1 MTQMTQWH
9 DSATR
14 RRGDSAT
21 RRLTAVVLMCFALAL
36 GACRK
41 SGPPFSPQD
50 ALSKFRVEPGFR
62 IELFAAEPNVVS
74 PCAMD
79 IDENGRIY
87 VVEDRGYPL
96 DTSGIGRIILLEDT
110 DGDGK
115 PDRRTVFADRLIM
128 PTGVMRWKKGIL
140 VTDAPDVLYLEDTDG
155 DGKADLRRKVLTG
168 FAFTNPQH
176 TVNNPVYGLD
186 NWIYLAHEGPATAI
200 IFKDKFADR
209 GGDIHFTD
217 RAGGPVVRERN
228 RNVRFRPDRGEL
240 EALAGPSQFGQS
252 FDDWGHHFTDNNSDH
267 ARHEVIAARYLQRNR
282 DLPVP
287 TAFQQISDHGPAAKV
302 FPIVEHP
309 RFELLTNVGEFT
321 SACGIT
327 YWRGSLFVAEP
338 AHCLVH
344 RDVLSDAGSTF
355 LAKRPKEGV
364 EFLTSTDSWFR
375 PDNFYVGPDGA
386 LYVTDFYRLVIEHPE
401 WMSTH
406 FHHSGDLTQGIDRGR
421 IWRITP
427 DPGLPYAKGLSLSK
441 AMDQE
446 LVAQLANPVVWWR
459 RTAQRLLID
468 RQAAGAAADLVKLFE
483 TSPSAVGRLHA
494 LWTLDGLGKLDAAL
508 IAKAL
513 GDPEPGVR
521 ENAIILAESRP
532 ELADRLAAMASD
544 TNPKVQFQL
553 LETLGNIHTPAG
565 AAARDRLLFDHI
577 EDRWFQTAA
586 LSASSDDGPRLYA
599 KASTASETPG
609 WTAFFRQVAAV
620 IAARQKPAEV
630 QAVLQRVALSNA
642 AGAEWW
648 RAASLEGLAAG
659 MRARRTKATAA
670 EQAALLRLCD
680 SPQMRVRRASLRL
693 LEMAGLPQDSGSAMQ
708 RALATATDRKIDAEV
723 RADAVHLLALAGPQK
738 NEALFRKLV
747 DPHEPEPVEAAAV
760 RAIGRIKGDEIGG
773 YLLKNWRGM
782 TSNVRGEAADA
793 MYLEPS
799 RIRMLI
805 AALKAGDV
813 QPWTLA
819 FRHKRRL
826 IMSDDPSIRDAARPL
841 LEQTPADR
849 EAVVKKYEGALDRKG
864 DMARGQ
870 QVFKSVCAKCHRL
883 NGEGAQVGPDLGTVR
898 NQPKKVLLEDILIP
912 SQSIAQGFEAY
923 VVETVGGGNYDGVIG
938 AQTSTTV
945 VLRHEDGKED
955 LIQRK
960 DIKNMY
966 VTNLSAMPGDLEKQI
981 DVQRMADL
989 LEFVK
994 NGTADG
1000 RR

>member
-1 MTQMTQWH
+1 MTR
-9 DSATR
+9 DLPVSPSPRRPVSRGAT
-14 RRGDSAT
+14 
-21 RRLTAVVLMCFALAL
+21 LLIILMAA
-36 GACRK
+36 ACRK
-41 SGPPFSPQD
+41 SGPPYSPSE
-50 ALSKFRVEPGFR
+50 ALSKFKIEPGYR
-62 IELFAAEPNVVS
+62 IELFASEPNVVS
-74 PCAMD
+74 PCAME

-110 DGDGK
+110 NGDGL
-115 PDRRTVFADRLIM
+115 PDRRTVFADRLMM

-155 DGKADLRRKVLTG
+155 DGKADVRKKVLTG

-176 TVNNPVYGLD
+176 TVNNPMYGLD
-186 NWIYLAHEGPATAI
+186 NWLYLAHEGPATAI

-209 GGDIHFTD
+209 GGDIHYAD
-217 RAGGPVVRERN
+217 RAEGPVVRERN
-228 RNVRFRPDRGEL
+228 RNIRFRPDAVQL
-240 EALAGPSQFGQS
+240 EALSGPSQFGQS

-267 ARHEVIAARYLQRNR
+267 SRHEVVAARYLLRNR

-287 TAFQQISDHGPAAKV
+287 SAFQQISDHGPAAKV
-302 FPIVEHP
+302 FPIVAHP

-355 LAKRPKEGV
+355 LARRPQEGV
-364 EFLTSTDSWFR
+364 EFLASTDSWFR

-406 FHHSGDLTQGIDRGR
+406 FHHSRDLTEGIDRGR

-427 DPGLPYAKGLSLSK
+427 DPGL
-441 AMDQE
+441 AMPKNIRLGSATDQE
-446 LVAQLANPVVWWR
+446 LVAQLANPVIWWR

-468 RQAAGAAADLVKLFE
+468 RQATGAVSELVKLFE
-483 TSPSAVGRLHA
+483 TSPSAVGRLHV
-494 LWTLDGLGKLDAAL
+494 LWTLDGLGKLDTAL

-513 GDPEPGVR
+513 SDTEPGVR
-521 ENAIILAESRP
+521 ENAIILAEPRP
-532 ELADRLAAMASD
+532 ELADRLVQLTTD

-553 LETLGNIHTPAG
+553 LETLGNLNTPA
-565 AAARDRLLFDHI
+565 AIAARDRLLFDHI

-586 LSASSDDGPRLYA
+586 LSASSDDAPRLYA
-599 KASTASETPG
+599 KASSAQETPG
-609 WTAFFRQVAAV
+609 WTAFYRQVSSV
-620 IAARQKPAEV
+620 IAARQKPAEI
-630 QAVLQRVALSNA
+630 QSVLQKVSGSNT

-648 RAASLEGLAAG
+648 RAATLEGLG
-659 MRARRTKATAA
+659 TGRRARRTKAPPA
-670 EQAALLRLCD
+670 EQGILLKLCD
-680 SPQMRVRRASLRL
+680 SPQLRVRRASLRL
-693 LEMAGLPQDSGSAMQ
+693 LEFAGLPPDSTSALQ
-708 RALATATDRKIDAEV
+708 RALATAVDKQADPET
-723 RADAVHLLALAGPQK
+723 RADAISLLALAGPAK
-738 NEALFRKLV
+738 NEALFRKLI
-747 DPHEPEPVEAAAV
+747 DLHEPEPVEAAAV
-760 RAIGRIKGDEIGG
+760 RALGRIKGDEIGAFM
-773 YLLKNWRGM
+773 LKNWRGM
-782 TSNVRGEAADA
+782 TANVRGEAADA
-793 MYLEPS
+793 MYIEPS
-799 RIRMLI
+799 RIRMLV
-805 AALKAGDV
+805 AALKSGDV

-826 IMSDDPSIRDAARPL
+826 IMSDDPAIRDAARPL

-849 EAVVKKYEGALDRKG
+849 EAVVKKYETALDRKG
-864 DMARGQ
+864 DTARGQ
-870 QVFKSVCAKCHRL
+870 KVFKSICAKCHRL
-883 NGEGAQVGPDLGTVR
+883 NGEGSEVGPDLGTVG
-898 NQPKKVLLEDILIP
+898 NQPKKVLLEDILMP
-912 SQSIAQGFEAY
+912 SRSIAQGYEAY
-923 VVETVGGGNYDGVIG
+923 VVETVSGGNYDGVIG

-945 VLRHEDGKED
+945 ALRHEDGKED

-981 DVQRMADL
+981 DVQQMADL
-989 LEFVK
+989 LEYLK